1 VIHAIYRTLKS
12 TQPFSIVGRLALA
25 SASCLLVLMAV
36 TITCAAAAPAV
47 VHLSL
52 DRYPKVS
59 HVNAGDSVGVGPA
72 VLTVHVGDSIIFVN
86 DDAVAH
92 HTATGLV
99 GATLFGEPRWTQAVL
114 KPFGNIGSQ
123 QWSSGDI
130 APGARS
136 APLLASTPGTFLY
149 GCFFHYSAGM
159 RGEIIVEP

>member
-1 VIHAIYRTLKS
+1 M
-12 TQPFSIVGRLALA
+12 LA
-25 SASCLLVLMAV
+25 SLSCLLVLTAV
-36 TITCAAAAPAV
+36 TIARAAGAPAV

-52 DRYPKVS
+52 DHYAKVS
-59 HVNAGDSVGVGPA
+59 HESAGDSVGVGPA
-72 VLTVHVGDSIIFVN
+72 VLTVHVGDSIVFVN

-92 HTATGLV
+92 HTATGLI

-114 KPFGNIGSQ
+114 KPFGDIGAQ
-123 QWSSGDI
+123 PWSSGDI

-136 APLLASTPGTFLY
+136 APLVASTPGTFLY